1 MDKKLNM
8 RAVLENNRKVFSYA
22 YRYGEYSDA
31 QNVIISRAI
40 SSLDFILNNEGEFF
54 TNPECVSAF
63 RDIIAAHLIVTL
75 SDNESVEMLLKQTNN
90 ANVTTYDEG
99 INEYF
104 EDETP
109 DFYENMWRL
118 VGDIFDEGRKA
129 NGEEK
134 LNLDEDELFD

>member
-1 MDKKLNM
+1 MDNKLNM

-22 YRYGEYSDA
+22 YRHGEYSDV
-31 QNVIISRAI
+31 QKVIISRAI

-75 SDNESVEMLLKQTNN
+75 SDNESVDMLLKQTDN
-90 ANVTTYDEG
+90 ANVTTYDEE